1 MTIDRS
7 KFQFTSEMVS
17 RGYDEYLVP
26 HLFGPWA
33 EALVAGMKAGS
44 GIRALDVA
52 CGPGTVARV
61 LARVIGSRGQVAA
74 IDASPSMIAQA
85 QAKNEVSGAPIAYT
99 VGPAVPLPYP
109 DESFSVA
116 TCQQG
121 LQFFPDAHAALAEMR
136 RVLVDGGRLA
146 LSVWLPLSECAV
158 FNAFGDALRAAD
170 CGELADLLTIPFP
183 HWTGSELADR
193 ARRAGFSSVDVEPE
207 TRELVFPGGPAQAI
221 QALAGTPIGP
231 LLAALDPAQQAAV
244 TAKAEEA
251 SANLVTADG
260 AVRGPMRAW
269 ILRAR
274 A

>member
-1 MTIDRS
+1 MDRS

-33 EALVAGMKAGS
+33 EGLVAKLKPGS
-44 GIRALDVA
+44 GVRALDVA

-61 LARVIGSRGQVAA
+61 LARVIGTQGQVAA

-85 QAKNEVSGAPIAYT
+85 QAKDDVIGAPIAYT

-109 DESFSVA
+109 DGAFSAA

-136 RVLVDGGRLA
+136 RVLVDRGRLA
-146 LSVWLPLSECAV
+146 VSVWLPLSECGV
-158 FNAFGDALRAAD
+158 FKAFGEALRAAGCD
-170 CGELADLLTIPFP
+170 ELADLLTIPFP
-183 HWTGSELADR
+183 HWSGSELADR
-193 ARRAGFSSVDVEPE
+193 ARRAGFASVEVEAE
-207 TRELVFPGGPAQAI
+207 TRELAFPGGVMQAI
-221 QALAGTPIGP
+221 QALSGTPIGP

-244 TAKAEEA
+244 TARAEEA
-251 SANLVTADG
+251 YASLVTSDG

-269 ILRAR
+269 IVRAR